1 MYRSYKITDFEV
13 GDYLYKF
20 EEDKWVNYGKIVIQE
35 SQVFGIRSDKFDGVI
50 MLRKDLV
57 YSEGFIA
64 SSNLL
69 DNQQED

>member
-20 EEDKWVNYGKIVIQE
+20 EEDKWINYGKIVIQE
-35 SQVFGIRSDKFDGVI
+35 GQVFGIRSDKFDGVI

-57 YSEGFIA
+57 YGEGFIA

-69 DNQQED
+69 DNQ

>member
-20 EEDKWVNYGKIVIQE
+20 EEDKWINYGKIVIQE
-35 SQVFGIRSDKFDGVI
+35 GQVFGIRSDKFDGVI

-57 YSEGFIA
+57 YGEGFIA
-64 SSNLL
+64 SSNIL
-69 DNQQED
+69 DNQ

>member
-20 EEDKWVNYGKIVIQE
+20 EEDKWVNYGKIVLEEGQT
-35 SQVFGIRSDKFDGVI
+35 FGIRSDKFGGVI

-57 YSEGFIA
+57 YGEGFIA
-64 SSNLL
+64 SNNIL
-69 DNQQED
+69 DNQ

>member
-20 EEDKWVNYGKIVIQE
+20 EENKWVSYGKIVIQE
-35 SQVFGIRSDKFDGVI
+35 GQVFGIRSDKFDGVI

-57 YSEGFIA
+57 YGEGFIA

-69 DNQQED
+69 DNQHED

>member
-20 EEDKWVNYGKIVIQE
+20 EEDKWINYGKIVIQE
-35 SQVFGIRSDKFDGVI
+35 GQVFGVRSDKFDGVI

-57 YSEGFIA
+57 YGEGFIA

-69 DNQQED
+69 DN